1 MNVFVTI
8 NLLVPM
14 ALLKGSRF
22 SVRMAYVMRTEN
34 QSNGRAH
41 GCDHAQIFCA
51 HGLIHAHRKS
61 RVIGVRMAMCTSKPI
76 IGKDAPR
83 GAPPFP
89 THAGNARKN
98 AFFSSGDRPLE
109 GQNVFHESLDR
120 RKTQTGSVPKA
131 RGN

>member
-1 MNVFVTI
+1 
-8 NLLVPM
+8 M
-14 ALLKGSRF
+14 ALLKDSRF

-76 IGKDAPR
+76 IGKDAP
-83 GAPPFP
+83 GGHCPNLLAPFQEMHFWSIKGEPFFQ
-89 THAGNARKN
+89 NANNLNFKL
-98 AFFSSGDRPLE
+98 F
-109 GQNVFHESLDR
+109 
-120 RKTQTGSVPKA
+120 
-131 RGN
+131 